1 MVRKFL
7 IPAIIL
13 GWCAAGLGDVV
24 IFKSGDKLT
33 GKLVKLENGK
43 LTFIAEEVGSVDL
56 DICKIQ
62 QFSADEPAELHF
74 SDGTVIKSRILS
86 AEPGQFRTEKTQLLP
101 AQTFALGDLAAVNP
115 PPKPK
120 PKWTGSVTAGLSSTH
135 GNTFTESGSVSFDAK
150 RRSEIDRTTLY
161 GLYLVQR
168 AEEEQDGE
176 KEKVTTEE
184 SFLIGGKYDYFFT
197 KKLFGFINSSYKKDH
212 IADLDRRII
221 VGAGLGYQWLESE
234 KMNFNTDI
242 GLAELCEKYT
252 TEDQVTQTD
261 AMSLQMGYHF
271 DWTINDKLVFMHN
284 LTYYPSLEGFS
295 DYFLT
300 TDAEIRATITKSM
313 FTNLKVMLDYDAT
326 PADNI
331 GSTDT
336 KYILGIGWNF

>member
-1 MVRKFL
+1 MVRVIFVL
-7 IPAIIL
+7 TFIL
-13 GWCAAGLGDVV
+13 GCCAVGLSDVV
-24 IFKSGDKLT
+24 VFKSGDQLT
-33 GKLVKLENGK
+33 GKLVKLEKGK
-43 LTFIAEEVGSVDL
+43 LTFIADEVGSVDL
-56 DICKIQ
+56 DISKIQ
-62 QFSADEPAELHF
+62 KFSADEPSELHF
-74 SDGTVIKSRILS
+74 TDGTVIRSRILM
-86 AEPGQFRTEKTQLLP
+86 AGPEQFSSEKTQLLP
-101 AQTFALGDLAAVNP
+101 AQTFAFGDLAAVNP

-120 PKWTGSVTAGLSSTH
+120 PRWTGSAAAGLSSTH

-168 AEEEQDGE
+168 AEEEIAGK

-197 KKLFGFINSSYKKDH
+197 KKLFGFINSSFKKDH

-221 VGAGLGYQWLESE
+221 VGTGLGYQWLESE

-252 TEDQVTQTD
+252 SHDLVTKTD
-261 AMSLQMGYHF
+261 EISLQMGYHF
-271 DWTINDKLVFMHN
+271 DWAINDKFIFLHN
-284 LTYYPSLEGFS
+284 LTYYPSLASVS

-300 TDAEIRATITKSM
+300 ADAEIRASITKSM
-313 FTNLKVMLDYDAT
+313 FTNFKVILDYDAS
-326 PADNI
+326 PAENV
-331 GSTDT
+331 GTTDT